1 MNAWSTFT
9 HFGNSTVMLS
19 VAVIITI
26 WLMTGSAWRMA
37 FWWCVLFGAGLLIV
51 LATKIAFVGW
61 GIGIRDLDFT
71 GISGHAM
78 RATAVMPVMLY
89 LMLQNT
95 RRPLLVAGVLLGLL
109 FGVLIGISRL
119 VVNVH
124 SISEVVAGCLLGGI
138 ISIVFLLIAA
148 PLPKPA
154 IRWWYI
160 GLSLIVMLG
169 ASRAEPVPSQRWVR
183 DVSLY
188 LAGHDRPY
196 IRATWKMAP
205 VLRKAP
211 IDADV

>member
-1 MNAWSTFT
+1 
-9 HFGNSTVMLS
+9 
-19 VAVIITI
+19 
-26 WLMTGSAWRMA
+26 MA

-89 LMLQNT
+89 LMLQNA
-95 RRPLLVAGVLLGLL
+95 RRLLLAGGVLLGLL

-138 ISIVFLLIAA
+138 ISIVFLCIAA
-148 PLPKPA
+148 PLTKPVV
-154 IRWWYI
+154 RWWYI
-160 GLSLIVMLG
+160 GLSLMVVLG
-169 ASRAEPVPSQRWVR
+169 ASRAESVPSQRWVR
-183 DVSLY
+183 NVGLY
-188 LAGHDRPY
+188 LAGHERPY

-205 VLRKAP
+205 VLRKSP
-211 IDADV
+211 VDSDA